1 MIKPM
6 KFILSICFCLV
17 FFAFCMLNVFA
28 EPKVEGVIEEQPQKV
43 SISFDSMG
51 GTECNTIYGYAG
63 ETEITEDMLPIPTKE
78 GYTFKGWRHFNEY
91 GMPFELMVFP
101 NYDITLVASFKPNG
115 FAVTF
120 EEGISEVY
128 DINGGVE
135 LYAPDTKKYSKE
147 KVKEGWR
154 CLKTKK
160 NSDVSPMFLLSYHNA
175 LEVGKEYEL
184 TINIKSD
191 RIGAKGNVYF
201 AYTQNPDVRD
211 ESIGYYKAFSIEK
224 NKKGVW
230 KEYKVKFIAAA
241 PYIVV
246 NLPDINGIYIDDIK
260 VENTG
265 VTGEAPKLQKEIEE
279 SVISAMTIA
288 GFFVGLTAGIALF
301 FILRKKK

>member
-91 GMPFELMVFP
+91 GMPFELTVFP
-101 NYDITLVASFKPNG
+101 NYDITLVASFEPNG

-120 EEGISEVY
+120 EEGISELY
-128 DINGGVE
+128 DINNGVE
-135 LYAPDTKKYSKE
+135 LYAPDTKNYKKDM
-147 KVKEGWR
+147 VKEGWR

-175 LEVGKEYEL
+175 LEVGTEYEFS
-184 TINIKSD
+184 INIKSES
-191 RIGAKGNVYF
+191 IGAKGRVEFLYS
-201 AYTQNPDVRD
+201 QNPDIRD
-211 ESIGYYKAFSIEK
+211 KSIGYHKAFDFAKAKKVSGRNTKLNFLPPRLTCLSVCRRAAICILTISSLSI
-224 NKKGVW
+224 KG
-230 KEYKVKFIAAA
+230 KQGSR
-241 PYIVV
+241 P
-246 NLPDINGIYIDDIK
+246 L
-260 VENTG
+260 
-265 VTGEAPKLQKEIEE
+265 
-279 SVISAMTIA
+279 
-288 GFFVGLTAGIALF
+288 
-301 FILRKKK
+301 